1 MSKQLRYKGGFY
13 SQSQILYEVEIYQE
27 GYSGIVSDIAF
38 CDEPL
43 EIEWPETDKLE
54 PVQSSNAT
62 LQLYSDNDRQF
73 VDLYTIE
80 AGSVRMDVF
89 KNGELYWS
97 GTLDPELYEEPFA
110 YKSDY
115 GVEIT
120 FADMA
125 ILDRLSWI
133 KTGFMTI
140 RGIIQ
145 EALSR
150 SGIRYK
156 SISEYISTKLSE
168 YGTESLLDAI
178 SVNLSNFF
186 DEDGEAMTM
195 REVLDETLRPFG
207 MRLIQKG
214 GDIILYDLNHI
225 HTSFTP
231 EAIRWCRDDSTLG
244 VDKVYN
250 NVKLTFSPYEKT
262 ELMNGSVDPK
272 TVGSGQKLTTRVYTE
287 SSSQEIGF
295 YTYLSDTAKG
305 LEKNDKAK
313 FFKIEPVFSGS
324 EEAGVAWTIQTFGNG
339 IGPYQNYIQNAT
351 STIGSM
357 LFKVPETPYLAY
369 IGLDRRNYKL
379 KLNISLLFD
388 VRYNPFEEAQVLNE
402 EGNWDRLK
410 NWCNFAY
417 VPFILTLRD
426 AEGKAIYHWQNKGV
440 KDSNSYARIDCR
452 WVAGEGTWGDAWM
465 CWYQGNRK
473 NETGLGGWQ
482 KNKQIIGY
490 YRGDKLP
497 VLFDKMD
504 PAEYVDMP
512 DKPGYLE
519 LQIGVGVPC
528 YDYGDKNHWQLR
540 DDIYPITRWVL
551 YKDPTIVI
559 VDKNG
564 KQISAEDVEHN
575 AWINRSAK
583 EELKI
588 DTILGTLK
596 EPSPA
601 ALGQFFLTS
610 DKSVKNIFYR
620 AGVTD
625 QLERLLIGTAY
636 SNYAK
641 RHNTLSGTA
650 DLLPSFA
657 IYTDVNEPGKYI
669 LLSETQK
676 LNSDESEILMAEFD
690 ADNYEG
696 VEFDE

>member
-1 MSKQLRYKGGFY
+1 MNLRYKGGFY
-13 SQSQILYEVEIYQE
+13 SYKNELYEVEIYQE
-27 GYSGIVSDIAF
+27 GYSGLLSDIAF
-38 CDEPL
+38 CEEPL
-43 EIEWPETDKLE
+43 EIEWPETDKME

-62 LQLYSDNDRQF
+62 LRLYSDSDRQF

-80 AGSVRMDVF
+80 AGNVRLDVMR
-89 KNGELYWS
+89 NGELYWS

-110 YKSDY
+110 YDANY
-115 GVEIT
+115 GVELT

-125 ILDRLSWI
+125 ILDRLSWQD
-133 KTGFMTI
+133 KGFMTLRDI
-140 RGIIQ
+140 FNKVLLGTGVRHTGVV
-145 EALSR
+145 
-150 SGIRYK
+150 
-156 SISEYISTKLSE
+156 EYISTKLSE
-168 YGTESLLDAI
+168 YSTENLLDGI
-178 SVNLSNFF
+178 YVNLANFY

-207 MRLIQKG
+207 LRLIQKG
-214 GDIILYDLNHI
+214 GYIVLYDLNHI
-225 HTSFTP
+225 HSALQPKFVN
-231 EAIRWCRDDSTLG
+231 WKSDDSVLG

-250 NVKLTFSPYEKT
+250 NVKLTFSPYNKSD
-262 ELMNGSVDPK
+262 LINGKIDPK

-287 SSSQEIGF
+287 SSSNEIGF
-295 YTYLSDTAKG
+295 YTHLSDTAKG
-305 LEKNDKAK
+305 LIKNEKAK
-313 FFKIEPVFSGS
+313 FFRIEPVFSGQ
-324 EEAGVAWTIQTFGNG
+324 EETGIAWTIQTFGNG
-339 IGPYQNYIQNAT
+339 TGPYNSYIQPAT
-351 STIGSM
+351 SDTNNM
-357 LFKVPETPYLAY
+357 LLKVPDAPYLAY
-369 IGLDRRNYKL
+369 IGLDRREYRL
-379 KLNISLLFD
+379 KLNISILFD
-388 VRYNPFEEAQVLNE
+388 VRYNPFEEAQVQNE

-417 VPFILTLRD
+417 VPFKLTLRD
-426 AEGKAIYHWQNKGV
+426 ENGNAIYHWQNKAV
-440 KDSNSYARIDCR
+440 KESNSFARVDCR
-452 WVAGEGTWGDAWM
+452 WVAGESAWGDAWM

-482 KNKQIIGY
+482 LNKQIIGY

-519 LQIGVGVPC
+519 LQIGTGVPC
-528 YDYGDKNHWQLR
+528 YDYGDKDNWQLR

-564 KQISAEDVEHN
+564 KQISSEDVEHN
-575 AWINRSAK
+575 AWVNRSAK

-588 DTILGTLK
+588 DTVLGTLK

-601 ALGQFFLTS
+601 ALGQFYLVS
-610 DKSVKNIFYR
+610 DKSVKNAFYR

-625 QLERLLIGTAY
+625 QLERLLIGTVY

-650 DLLPSFA
+650 GILPSFA
-657 IYTDVNEPGKYI
+657 IYTDINEPGKYI
-669 LLSETQK
+669 LLKETQK
-676 LNSDESEILMAEFD
+676 LQADESEILMAEFD